1 MAYCTIDDLAA
12 VLRIR
17 VTAANTPFLQRCV
30 DAAAQEIDVGHD
42 RFPDDP
48 PGTNPPIPP
57 APDSPPLVASDN
69 VFRAVQWFKASDV
82 ALGGGGYSETGLLT
96 APAMPF
102 VPTSERP
109 YRQQWGL
116 A

>member
-1 MAYCTIDDLAA
+1 MAYCTVDDLAA
-12 VLRIR
+12 ALRIR
-17 VTAANTPFLQRCV
+17 VTAANTALLQRCV
-30 DAAAQEIDVGHD
+30 DAAAAEIDTGLD
-42 RFPDDP
+42 RFVDE
-48 PGTNPPIPP
+48 PIAV
-57 APDSPPLVASDN
+57 APDSDPLVASDN
-69 VFRAVQWFKASDV
+69 VFRAVQWFKANDV

-96 APAMPF
+96 APAVAF